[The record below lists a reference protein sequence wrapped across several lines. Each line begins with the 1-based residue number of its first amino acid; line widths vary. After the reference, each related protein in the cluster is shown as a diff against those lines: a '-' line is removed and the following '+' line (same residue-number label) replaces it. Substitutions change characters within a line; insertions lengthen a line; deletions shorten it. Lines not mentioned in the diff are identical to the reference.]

1 MYSWKVGKSKM
12 SPTKDNENGESNH
25 EDTEKK
31 KTLGGIKTMP
41 FILANEVCDRFAGT
55 GFHANLIT
63 YLTQQLNLPMVK
75 ASNILTN
82 FGGTS
87 SFMPLIG
94 ALIADSFAGRFY
106 TIVIGLFVYLLG
118 MVCITTSSILP
129 QLRPPPC
136 PTKENCIEASSSQ
149 LWILYLCL
157 FLTSLG
163 SGAIRPNV
171 VTFAADQ
178 FDMSTGKS
186 NPSSVGRNFFNWYYF
201 CMGLATLTALTVVVY
216 VQDRVGWG
224 LGLGI
229 PTIAMVLS
237 FLAFVVA
244 AHLYRRVKP
253 EGSPLVRVAQVVVAA
268 VKKRKLVV
276 QENVTPL
283 YENRKLDAGIS
294 ADGRL
299 LHTNTLKWFDRAA
312 IVTQDD
318 IKDPSCPNLWRLAT
332 VHRVEE
338 IKSVIRMI
346 PIWAAAILH
355 VTSQSHQHSFI
366 IIQAGTMDRHM
377 SPSFEIPP
385 ASLSIFGV
393 LTMLICLSTYK
404 RFFVPFARRFTKN
417 PVGITCLQRMG
428 IGFAINILAT
438 LVSAMVE
445 IKRKQVASDHNLLDK
460 PNVVI
465 PISVFWLVPQF
476 CLHGVA
482 EAFMSVGHLEFLYDQ
497 SPESMRSTCMA
508 LNWIAVA
515 IGSYIGTL
523 VVSLIHEY
531 TGKEHNW
538 LPDRNLNKGK
548 LDYYYW
554 LMSGIQVVNLM
565 YYVTCAY
572 YYTNKPLELIKDGQ
586 GEGDLELAEDKSVS
600 SKSLLDGRN
609 RDSEENGHQDYKEK
623 RSL

>member
-1 MYSWKVGKSKM
+1 MEDVKRKM
-12 SPTKDNENGESNH
+12 SLTKEDENGENDH
-25 EDTEKK
+25 EDNKEKK
-31 KTLGGIKTMP
+31 VLGGIKTMP
-41 FILANEVCDRFAGT
+41 FILANEVCDKFAGT

-106 TIVIGLFVYLLG
+106 TIVVGLLVYLLG

-136 PTKENCIEASSSQ
+136 PTKENCTEASSSQ

-157 FLTSLG
+157 LLTSLG

-178 FDMSTGKS
+178 FDMTTGKS
-186 NPSSVGRNFFNWYYF
+186 NPSSAGRNFFNWYYF
-201 CMGLATLTALTVVVY
+201 CMGIATLTALTVVVY

-237 FLAFVVA
+237 FVAFVAA

-276 QENVTPL
+276 PENPTFL
-283 YENRKLDAGIS
+283 YENKELDAGIS

-299 LHTNTLKWFDRAA
+299 LHTNTLQWFDRAA

-318 IKDPSCPNLWRLAT
+318 TKDPTTPNLWRLAT

-338 IKSVIRMI
+338 IKSVIRMV
-346 PIWAAAILH
+346 PIWAAAILL
-355 VTSQSHQHSFI
+355 VTAQSHQHSFI

-377 SPSFEIPP
+377 SPSFKIPP
-385 ASLSIFGV
+385 ASLSIFSV
-393 LTMLICLSTYK
+393 LTMLICLSTYN
-404 RFFVPFARRFTKN
+404 RLFVPFARRFTKN
-417 PVGITCLQRMG
+417 PIGITCLQRMG
-428 IGFAINILAT
+428 IGFAVNILAT
-438 LVSAMVE
+438 VVSALVE
-445 IKRKQVASDHNLLDK
+445 IKRKQVALNHGLLDK
-460 PNVVI
+460 PNIMI

-476 CLHGVA
+476 ALHGVA

-508 LNWIAVA
+508 LNWITVA
-515 IGSYIGTL
+515 IGSYVGTL
-523 VVSLIHEY
+523 VVSLIHDY
-531 TGKEHNW
+531 TGKENNW

-554 LMSGIQVVNLM
+554 LMSGIQVVNLV
-565 YYVTCAY
+565 YFVTCAY
-572 YYTNKPLELIKDGQ
+572 FYTNKPLELIKDSKE
-586 GEGDLELAEDKSVS
+586 EGDLELATEKTLLSN
-600 SKSLLDGRN
+600 SLVNGRIQ
-609 RDSEENGHQDYKEK
+609 DSEENRDQLCNEK
-623 RSL
+623 KS

>member
-1 MYSWKVGKSKM
+1 MEVIKNKM
-12 SPTKDNENGESNH
+12 SPNKEDENGETTNH
-25 EDTEKK
+25 EDNIKK

-41 FILANEVCDRFAGT
+41 FILANEVCDRFAGV
-55 GFHANLIT
+55 GFYSNLIT
-63 YLTQQLNLPMVK
+63 YLTQQLNLPLVK

-87 SFMPLIG
+87 GFMPLIG

-106 TIVIGLFVYLLG
+106 TIVVGLLIYLLG

-157 FLTSLG
+157 LLTSLG

-178 FDMSTGKS
+178 FDMTTGKS
-186 NPSSVGRNFFNWYYF
+186 NPSSAGRNFFNWYYF
-201 CMGLATLTALTVVVY
+201 CMGLSTLTALTVVVY
-216 VQDRVGWG
+216 IQDKVGWG

-237 FLAFVVA
+237 FIAFVVA

-268 VKKRKLVV
+268 IKKRKIAMPK
-276 QENVTPL
+276 NTSL
-283 YENRKLDAGIS
+283 YENKELDARIS

-299 LHTNTLKWFDRAA
+299 LHTNTLRWFDRAA

-318 IKDPSCPNLWRLAT
+318 MKDCSSPNLWRIAT

-338 IKSVIRMI
+338 IKLVIRMV
-346 PIWAAAILH
+346 PIWAATILL

-393 LTMLICLSTYK
+393 LTMLICLSLYN
-404 RFFVPFARRFTKN
+404 RVFVPLSRRFTKN

-438 LVSAMVE
+438 LVSALVE
-445 IKRKQVASDHNLLDK
+445 IKRKQVALSHNLIEK
-460 PNVVI
+460 PTATI

-482 EAFMSVGHLEFLYDQ
+482 EAFSSVGHLEFLYDQ
-497 SPESMRSTCMA
+497 APESMRSTCMA
-508 LNWIAVA
+508 LNSITAA
-515 IGSYIGTL
+515 IGSYVGTF
-523 VVSLIHEY
+523 VVSMIHDH

-554 LMSGIQVVNLM
+554 LMSGIQLVNLV

-572 YYTNKPLELIKDGQ
+572 FYTCKPLEVVKDSDIDR
-586 GEGDLELAEDKSVS
+586 DLELAKEEMIVVKSPLTGQTRENDVNNDEKLI
-600 SKSLLDGRN
+600 KSMR
-609 RDSEENGHQDYKEK
+609 
-623 RSL
+623 

>member
-1 MYSWKVGKSKM
+1 
-12 SPTKDNENGESNH
+12 
-25 EDTEKK
+25 
-31 KTLGGIKTMP
+31 
-41 FILANEVCDRFAGT
+41 
-55 GFHANLIT
+55 
-63 YLTQQLNLPMVK
+63 
-75 ASNILTN
+75 
-82 FGGTS
+82 
-87 SFMPLIG
+87 
-94 ALIADSFAGRFY
+94 
-106 TIVIGLFVYLLG
+106 

-136 PTKENCIEASSSQ
+136 PTKENCTEASSSQ

-299 LHTNTLKWFDRAA
+299 LHTDTLKWFDRAA

-417 PVGITCLQRMG
+417 PIGITCLQRMG

-438 LVSAMVE
+438 LVSALVE
-445 IKRKQVASDHNLLDK
+445 IKRKQVAST
-460 PNVVI
+460 
-465 PISVFWLVPQF
+465 
-476 CLHGVA
+476 

-554 LMSGIQVVNLM
+554 LMSGIQVVNLV

-572 YYTNKPLELIKDGQ
+572 YYTNKPLEMIKDGQ

-609 RDSEENGHQDYKEK
+609 RDSEENGHHDYKEK

>member
-1 MYSWKVGKSKM
+1 M
-12 SPTKDNENGESNH
+12 SYH
-25 EDTEKK
+25 
-31 KTLGGIKTMP
+31 
-41 FILANEVCDRFAGT
+41 R
-55 GFHANLIT
+55 
-63 YLTQQLNLPMVK
+63 
-75 ASNILTN
+75 
-82 FGGTS
+82 
-87 SFMPLIG
+87 
-94 ALIADSFAGRFY
+94 
-106 TIVIGLFVYLLG
+106 
-118 MVCITTSSILP
+118 
-129 QLRPPPC
+129 
-136 PTKENCIEASSSQ
+136 
-149 LWILYLCL
+149 
-157 FLTSLG
+157 
-163 SGAIRPNV
+163 
-171 VTFAADQ
+171 
-178 FDMSTGKS
+178 
-186 NPSSVGRNFFNWYYF
+186 
-201 CMGLATLTALTVVVY
+201 
-216 VQDRVGWG
+216 
-224 LGLGI
+224 
-229 PTIAMVLS
+229 
-237 FLAFVVA
+237 
-244 AHLYRRVKP
+244 
-253 EGSPLVRVAQVVVAA
+253 
-268 VKKRKLVV
+268 
-276 QENVTPL
+276 
-283 YENRKLDAGIS
+283 
-294 ADGRL
+294 
-299 LHTNTLKWFDRAA
+299 WFDRAA

>member
-1 MYSWKVGKSKM
+1 MQSKM
-12 SPTKDNENGESNH
+12 SPNKDHDNGETIY
-25 EDTEKK
+25 EDTKNKK
-31 KTLGGIKTMP
+31 GLGGIKTMP

-63 YLTQQLNLPMVK
+63 YLTKQLNLPMVK

-106 TIVIGLFVYLLG
+106 TIVIGLLVYLLG

-129 QLRPPPC
+129 QLKPPPC
-136 PTKENCIEASSSQ
+136 PTKQNCIEASSSQ
-149 LWILYLCL
+149 LWILYICL
-157 FLTSLG
+157 LLTSLG

-201 CMGLATLTALTVVVY
+201 CMGLATLTALTMVVY
-216 VQDRVGWG
+216 VQDHIGWG

-237 FLAFVVA
+237 FIAFVAA

-253 EGSPLVRVAQVVVAA
+253 EGSPLVRVAQVVVAGF
-268 VKKRKLVV
+268 KKRKLVV
-276 QENVTPL
+276 PEDVTLL
-283 YENRKLDAGIS
+283 YENKKLDAGIS

-299 LHTNTLKWFDRAA
+299 LHTETLKWFDRAA
-312 IVTQDD
+312 IVTEDD
-318 IKDPSCPNLWRLAT
+318 MKESGSPNLWRLAT

-338 IKSVIRMI
+338 LKSVIRMV
-346 PIWAAAILH
+346 PIWSAAILI
-355 VTSQSHQHSFI
+355 VTSMSHQHSFI

-385 ASLSIFGV
+385 ASLSIFSV
-393 LTMLICLSTYK
+393 LTMIICLSAYK
-404 RFFVPFARRFTKN
+404 RFFVPLARRITNN
-417 PVGITCLQRMG
+417 PIGATSLQRMG
-428 IGFAINILAT
+428 IGYVIYILST
-438 LVSAMVE
+438 IVSALVE
-445 IKRKQVASDHNLLDK
+445 IKRKQVASDHNLIDK
-460 PNVVI
+460 PNAII

-476 CLHGVA
+476 CLHGIA
-482 EAFMSVGHLEFLYDQ
+482 EAFTSVGHLEFLYDQ

-508 LNWIAVA
+508 LNWISIS
-515 IGSYIGTL
+515 IGSYVGTF
-523 VVSLIHEY
+523 VVSMIHDY

-554 LMSGIQVVNLM
+554 LMSGIQVVNLV

-572 YYTNKPLELIKDGQ
+572 LYTCKPIELIKDG
-586 GEGDLELAEDKSVS
+586 ENDGDLELATEK
-600 SKSLLDGRN
+600 N
-609 RDSEENGHQDYKEK
+609 ATNGQNQEIKTNGDHEK
-623 RSL
+623 RT